1 MGDEFLVHHGIK
13 GQRWGIR
20 RFQNEDGTRTSAGKA
35 REERKQAREN
45 KKQVNKLDK
54 HFNKTALGRA
64 QMAEMASMAA
74 YSKLKESDYED
85 AARLLDSG
93 RAYVEGHTSK
103 NYKNGSIDVYQYNPN
118 DPVFHVKMVDGKQ
131 FAVNWVN
138 DNDRLNYEKFVEYY
152 KNRSK

>member
-1 MGDEFLVHHGIK
+1 MGDEILVHHGIK

-20 RFQNEDGTRTSAGKA
+20 RFQNEDGTRTAAGKA